1 MKPEKRIH
9 REITWFVVLVGIL
22 VLANLISVRAFFR
35 LDLTKSKTYSLS
47 KISKKYMRE
56 LKDPLTIKA
65 FFTKNLEP
73 PYNAN
78 ARYLRDLLQD
88 YRTFARGKFN
98 YQFIDPADNPSI
110 AKEARSLGVY
120 PVQFTAVDKDKFEQ
134 KNGYMGIA
142 LIYQNRK
149 EVIPLIQDISGLEY
163 QITSMI
169 KKLLQ
174 TETKVVGIT
183 QGHGEPVF
191 HEDLENIRQLLS
203 GNYELVPVDLSSG
216 GIPEKVDALI
226 VAGPTQTLPEK
237 KLYVIDQFLRAGK
250 NLAVLIRM
258 VEADAKK
265 SMQGRIVIS
274 DLTRLLSTWGVKLQ
288 PNLVYD
294 SQCQRIAVDQ
304 RGQGYTMR
312 NIVSYP
318 PFPLVT
324 EIDHKHLINKNIKS
338 ITLPFVSSLDLDEGI
353 LKKHNLQGSV
363 LAKSSTKAWSQQ
375 QYFMLSPQFI
385 RPPQPDQLKQFNLI
399 GAITGSFPS
408 AFSAATVP
416 GEKLP
421 PFLEKNQPAR
431 LLVVGGV
438 DFITNDFINTRQGG
452 QGQLALFVQNM
463 VDWVAQD
470 AALIEIRS
478 KDSRPA
484 PMTNISDSHRRAV
497 KYFNMVG
504 LPILVILVGLGLWR
518 RMENRRLRIAV
529 KYKA

>member
-1 MKPEKRIH
+1 
-9 REITWFVVLVGIL
+9 
-22 VLANLISVRAFFR
+22 
-35 LDLTKSKTYSLS
+35 
-47 KISKKYMRE
+47 
-56 LKDPLTIKA
+56 
-65 FFTKNLEP
+65 
-73 PYNAN
+73 
-78 ARYLRDLLQD
+78 
-88 YRTFARGKFN
+88 
-98 YQFIDPADNPSI
+98 
-110 AKEARSLGVY
+110 
-120 PVQFTAVDKDKFEQ
+120 
-134 KNGYMGIA
+134 
-142 LIYQNRK
+142 
-149 EVIPLIQDISGLEY
+149 
-163 QITSMI
+163 
-169 KKLLQ
+169 
-174 TETKVVGIT
+174 
-183 QGHGEPVF
+183 
-191 HEDLENIRQLLS
+191 
-203 GNYELVPVDLSSG
+203 
-216 GIPEKVDALI
+216 
-226 VAGPTQTLPEK
+226 
-237 KLYVIDQFLRAGK
+237 
-250 NLAVLIRM
+250 M